1 MWSRSQERGAWSVE
15 GVERMKPMGRRNP
28 GSGPGSVFV
37 FHSETSGQL
46 LTMSAPGYPD
56 NKAPYPMP
64 QYGGHSVAPYPGP
77 PGGYGDPSQAPPPGF
92 NMGYNADHP
101 PVMYQP
107 GPAPGPEYGGSP
119 GGISPAPAMAPAAV
133 PVGVPPGL
141 EYLTQI
147 DQILIHQKVELLEA
161 FIGFETNNQYEIKN
175 SLGQKIYKA
184 KEKNDCCTRNCCGSL
199 RSFDMK
205 IKDNMDREVIRL
217 IRPFRCVSCWCPC
230 CLQEMEVQAPPG
242 TTIGYIKQDWH
253 PFTPRFS
260 IQGANK
266 ETVMKLEGP
275 CFACNCCGDVNF
287 ELKGK
292 DGGHSIGRISK
303 QWSGLLKE
311 VFTDTDNFGIQ
322 FPLDMDVKMKAV
334 LMGACFLIVRFHVLR
349 EGRGG
354 QPAQHCVFITG
365 KKKMGKQQHES
376 ENFPFLFFSF
386 F

>member
-1 MWSRSQERGAWSVE
+1 PVYPGAPNQPPYPMSQ
-15 GVERMKPMGRRNP
+15 P
-28 GSGPGSVFV
+28 GG
-37 FHSETSGQL
+37 
-46 LTMSAPGYPD
+46 
-56 NKAPYPMP
+56 APYP
-64 QYGGHSVAPYPGP
+64 VP
-77 PGGYGDPSQAPPPGF
+77 PGYGDPSQAPAPGF
-92 NMGYNADHP
+92 NMGYSGQPA
-101 PVMYQP
+101 VMYQP
-107 GPAPGPEYGGSP
+107 APIGTAPGPEYGGPP
-119 GGISPAPAMAPAAV
+119 GGISPPPGGPAV

-141 EYLTQI
+141 EYLTQVG
-147 DQILIHQKVELLEA
+147 QRKVKPA
-161 FIGFETNNQYEIKN
+161 TNNQYEIKN

-242 TTIGYIKQDWH
+242 TTIGYVKQDWH
-253 PFTPRFS
+253 PFLPKFS

-266 ETVMKLEGP
+266 ETLMRLEGP

-292 DGGHSIGRISK
+292 DGGTPIGRISK

-322 FPLDMDVKMKAV
+322 FPLDLDVKMKAV
-334 LMGACFLIVRFHVLR
+334 LMGACFLIVNFMFFEKIGEANKRSS
-349 EGRGG
+349 
-354 QPAQHCVFITG
+354 VF
-365 KKKMGKQQHES
+365 S
-376 ENFPFLFFSF
+376 
-386 F
+386 

>member
-1 MWSRSQERGAWSVE
+1 
-15 GVERMKPMGRRNP
+15 
-28 GSGPGSVFV
+28 
-37 FHSETSGQL
+37 
-46 LTMSAPGYPD
+46 MSAPGYPGYP
-56 NKAPYPMP
+56 NQAPYPVP
-64 QYGGHSVAPYPGP
+64 QPGGYPAVPYPSA

-92 NMGYNADHP
+92 HMDYNKDQPP

-107 GPAPGPEYGGSP
+107 GPMGPGPVPGQEYGGHP
-119 GGISPAPAMAPAAV
+119 GAISPAPAMAPAAV
-133 PVGVPPGL
+133 AVGVPPGL

-205 IKDNMDREVIRL
+205 IKDNTDREVIRL
-217 IRPFRCVSCWCPC
+217 VRPFRCASCWCPC
-230 CLQEMEVQAPPG
+230 CLQELEVQAPPG
-242 TTIGYIKQDWH
+242 TTIGYVKQDWH
-253 PFTPRFS
+253 PFLPRFS

-266 ETVMKLEGP
+266 ETLLRLEGP

-292 DGGHSIGRISK
+292 DSDQSIGRISK

-334 LMGACFLIVRFHVLR
+334 LLGACFLIDFMFFEKVGEANQRST
-349 EGRGG
+349 
-354 QPAQHCVFITG
+354 VF
-365 KKKMGKQQHES
+365 S
-376 ENFPFLFFSF
+376 
-386 F
+386 

>member
-1 MWSRSQERGAWSVE
+1 
-15 GVERMKPMGRRNP
+15 
-28 GSGPGSVFV
+28 
-37 FHSETSGQL
+37 
-46 LTMSAPGYPD
+46 MSAPGYPGSYSHP
-56 NKAPYPMP
+56 PYPMP
-64 QYGGHSVAPYPGP
+64 QQGGQSVAPYPVP
-77 PGGYGDPSQAPPPGF
+77 QGGYGDPSQAPPPGF
-92 NMGYNADHP
+92 NMGYNPAQG

-107 GPAPGPEYGGSP
+107 GAVGPGPVPGPEYGAPP
-119 GGISPAPAMAPAAV
+119 GGIALAPAGSPAVV

-205 IKDNMDREVIRL
+205 IKDNMDMEVIRL

-242 TTIGYIKQDWH
+242 TTIGYVKQDWH
-253 PFTPRFS
+253 PCLPKFS
-260 IQGANK
+260 IQGPNK
-266 ETVMKLEGP
+266 ETLMKLEGP

-287 ELKGK
+287 ELKSK
-292 DGGHSIGRISK
+292 DGDTPIGRISK

-311 VFTDTDNFGIQ
+311 VFTDADNFGIQ
-322 FPLDMDVKMKAV
+322 FPLDLDVKMKAV
-334 LMGACFLIVRFHVLR
+334 LMGACFLIDFMFFEKVGDANQRST
-349 EGRGG
+349 
-354 QPAQHCVFITG
+354 VF
-365 KKKMGKQQHES
+365 S
-376 ENFPFLFFSF
+376 
-386 F
+386 

>member
-1 MWSRSQERGAWSVE
+1 MFVLLSLSVHPPPVLLVSITPTPPLFSLFFLPLSFQFPLE
-15 GVERMKPMGRRNP
+15 TVGLRRE
-28 GSGPGSVFV
+28 VTLF
-37 FHSETSGQL
+37 FL
-46 LTMSAPGYPD
+46 LRPEKLCTMSAPVYPGAP
-56 NKAPYPMP
+56 NQPPYPMSQPGGAPYP
-64 QYGGHSVAPYPGP
+64 VP
-77 PGGYGDPSQAPPPGF
+77 PGYGDPSQAPPPGF
-92 NMGYNADHP
+92 NMGYSGQPA
-101 PVMYQP
+101 VMYQP
-107 GPAPGPEYGGSP
+107 GPVGPVPGPEYGGPP
-119 GGISPAPAMAPAAV
+119 GGISPAPGVPAV

-242 TTIGYIKQDWH
+242 TTIGYVKQDWH
-253 PFTPRFS
+253 PFLPKFS

-266 ETVMKLEGP
+266 ETLMRLEGP

-292 DGGHSIGRISK
+292 DGDTPIGRISK

-322 FPLDMDVKMKAV
+322 FPLDLDVKMKA
-334 LMGACFLIVRFHVLR
+334 LLLGACFLIDFMFF
-349 EGRGG
+349 EKSGETKD
-354 QPAQHCVFITG
+354 CSSVF
-365 KKKMGKQQHES
+365 S
-376 ENFPFLFFSF
+376 
-386 F
+386 

>member
-1 MWSRSQERGAWSVE
+1 M
-15 GVERMKPMGRRNP
+15 
-28 GSGPGSVFV
+28 SGPYNQPPYPMSQPG
-37 FHSETSGQL
+37 GQP
-46 LTMSAPGYPD
+46 M
-56 NKAPYPMP
+56 APYPVP
-64 QYGGHSVAPYPGP
+64 Q
-77 PGGYGDPSQAPPPGF
+77 GGYGDPSQAPPPGF
-92 NMGYNADHP
+92 NMGYSPNQPA
-101 PVMYQP
+101 VMYQP
-107 GPAPGPEYGGSP
+107 GPMAPGPVMGPGPVPGPEYGGPP
-119 GGISPAPAMAPAAV
+119 GGISSAPVGAPAL

-141 EYLTQI
+141 EYLAQI

-161 FIGFETNNQYEIKN
+161 IIGFETNNEYEIKN
-175 SLGQKIYKA
+175 SLGQKIYNA

-205 IKDNMDREVIRL
+205 IKDNMGREVIRL

-253 PFTPRFS
+253 PFLPRFS

-292 DGGHSIGRISK
+292 DSDKPIGRISK

-334 LMGACFLIVRFHVLR
+334 LMGACFLIDFMFFEKVGEANQRST
-349 EGRGG
+349 
-354 QPAQHCVFITG
+354 VF
-365 KKKMGKQQHES
+365 S
-376 ENFPFLFFSF
+376 
-386 F
+386 